1 MFDESSVAVTVKEY
15 ELLVSKFGSAVN
27 ETTPVDALTESK
39 AASVP
44 PIAKLAIVPPSLASA
59 VIV

>member
-1 MFDESSVAVTVKEY
+1 MTVKEY
-15 ELLVSKFGSAVN
+15 ELLVSKSGFAVN
-27 ETTPVDALTESK
+27 ETTPDPALTESNP
-39 AASVP
+39 ASVP